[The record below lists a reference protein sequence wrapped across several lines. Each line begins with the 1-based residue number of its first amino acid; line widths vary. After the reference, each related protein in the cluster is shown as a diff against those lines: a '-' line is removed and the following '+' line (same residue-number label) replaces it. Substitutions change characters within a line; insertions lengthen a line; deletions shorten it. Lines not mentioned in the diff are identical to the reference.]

1 MSAYAYR
8 RTQTYN
14 DCLAQYRDNS
24 VVKSQLFDAL
34 EELERDPF
42 RSPQLNTHR
51 VKRANGKTYA
61 SDVGG
66 RKGRRLIWRLVGR
79 TIILLL
85 FGEHD
90 PVYRR
95 AERLT
100 LEIDEAEDIIRVFDT
115 LPGDS
120 RSAPYAERR
129 RLVGT
134 LFMAYTDIELQ
145 DFGFHDHEVP
155 ILRELDNSNELVDL
169 EDRMRPQAWG
179 TAMNLCLYG
188 HPDGEEAAA
197 EQRQTAEQQ
206 EESEPAPD
214 VDASHEARLGRA
226 LLSPNSKI
234 EMPLVEGSLAEILSQ
249 PIEDWMVFLH
259 PDQHKLIDRA
269 YSGPARVRGAAGT
282 GKTVVGLHRAAHLAR
297 SYDGPILFTTY
308 IRTLPPVLEQLFARL
323 APDVAERV
331 EFRNIHS
338 WAFSYLRSIG
348 RRLRIDTGQVAAAYN
363 AAWSRCAP
371 DGSRLARSGLPKDYF
386 RDEIEWIIRG
396 RGCRQVSD
404 YLRLARSGRGTPL
417 GQAMRQH
424 VWALYD
430 EYRRELRKRKTYDF
444 SSLIEQALHEVRE
457 RGRPQPYA
465 AVIVDEAQDLTET
478 GIKLL
483 YELAGRDSPDG
494 LLVIGD
500 GQQSIYPGG
509 FTLGSIGIDVRGRS
523 TILDTNY
530 RNTSEILNA
539 ANDMV
544 EGHPYDDLD
553 AGILEG
559 PRDVVVL
566 RSGTRPSRLVFEDAE
581 AHDLALCESLLDAGT
596 APGTDI
602 GDLAV
607 LVPTRWLVQHY
618 VSKIAEHELPSL
630 NLEDYEGVPTSAV
643 KVGTYKRSKGL
654 EFKQVFLPR
663 LDLVGF
669 GESTHTDLA
678 RLESQE
684 TLRRSI
690 FVAITRARDNVW
702 LGGVATW
709 DSGNW
714 WMKDEPALQD
724 QGPDTN

>member
-1 MSAYAYR
+1 MSVYAYR

-14 DCLAQYRDNS
+14 DCLAQYRNNS
-24 VVKSQLFDAL
+24 AVKSQLFDAL

-51 VKRANGKTYA
+51 VKRANGNTFV

-66 RKGRRLIWRLVGR
+66 RKGKRLIWRLVDR

-100 LEIDEAEDIIRVFDT
+100 LEVDEATDTIRVFDT

-120 RSAPYAERR
+120 QPAPYAERR
-129 RLVGT
+129 HIVGA
-134 LFMAYTDIELQ
+134 LFMAYTDVELQ
-145 DFGFHDHEVP
+145 DFGFLDHEVP
-155 ILRELDNSNELVDL
+155 ILRGLDNPNELVDL
-169 EDRMRPQAWG
+169 EERMRPPAWA

-188 HPDGEEAAA
+188 HPEGEEAA
-197 EQRQTAEQQ
+197 EQQRQTAEQR
-206 EESEPAPD
+206 EESEPAPE
-214 VDASHEARLGRA
+214 VDASHEERLGRA
-226 LLSPNSKI
+226 LLSPTSKT
-234 EMPLVEGSLAEILSQ
+234 EMPPVEGSLAEVLSQ

-259 PDQHKLIDRA
+259 PDQHKLIERA

-323 APDVAERV
+323 APDVADRV
-331 EFRNIHS
+331 EFRNVHS
-338 WAFSYLRSIG
+338 WAFTYLRSIG
-348 RRLRIDTGQVAAAYN
+348 RRINIDTGKVAAAYN

-371 DGSRLARSGLPKDYF
+371 SGSILARSGLYKDYF

-404 YLRLARSGRGTPL
+404 YLKLARSGRGTPL
-417 GQAMRQH
+417 GKSMRQH
-424 VWALYD
+424 VWALYE
-430 EYRRELRKRKTYDF
+430 EYRRELRKRNTYDF
-444 SSLIEQALHEVRE
+444 SSLIEQALYEVRE
-457 RGRPQPYA
+457 RGRPTPYT

-530 RNTSEILNA
+530 RNTSEILDA
-539 ANDMV
+539 ANAMV
-544 EGHPYDDLD
+544 EGRPYDDLD
-553 AGILEG
+553 DGILEG
-559 PRDVVVL
+559 PRDVAVL
-566 RSGTRPSRLVFEDAE
+566 RSGPQPLRLVFADIET
-581 AHDLALCESLLDAGT
+581 HDSALCEALLDAGT
-596 APGTDI
+596 ATGTDI

-607 LVPTRWLVQHY
+607 LVPTRRLVQHY
-618 VSKIAEHELPSL
+618 MSKIAEHELPTL
-630 NLEDYEGVPTSAV
+630 DLEEYEGRPTPAV

-663 LDLVGF
+663 LDLVDL
-669 GESTHTDLA
+669 SQSAHTDPV

-690 FVAITRARDNVW
+690 FVAITRARDKIW
-702 LGGVATW
+702 LGGLPAW
-709 DSGNW
+709 DSSDW
-714 WMKDEPALQD
+714 WTDLEEP
-724 QGPDTN
+724 GTH